1 MPVPGL
7 ADHLTSA
14 PMSRVRT
21 LILGAGI
28 GGTALGTLLGAGVA
42 DATTPSP
49 TPPPASA
56 VLVAVPPATT
66 VPASIAVPTTAPAT
80 IPPAGSRGGV
90 DEGSVVKPSHE
101 TWTVERILVTTALG
115 IVALAAI
122 GYVYGKLRSV
132 PPKHPDLAHRP
143 EDLEATG

>member
-1 MPVPGL
+1 
-7 ADHLTSA
+7 
-14 PMSRVRT
+14 MSRVWT
-21 LILGAGI
+21 LILRAGI
-28 GGTALGTLLGAGVA
+28 GGTALGTLLGVGVA
-42 DATTPSP
+42 GATTPPP
-49 TPPPASA
+49 TAPPASA

-66 VPASIAVPTTAPAT
+66 VPGSIVVPTTAPAT
-80 IPPAGSRGGV
+80 IPPAGTRGGV

-101 TWTVERILVTTALG
+101 TWTVERILVTTALAV
-115 IVALAAI
+115 IALAAI